1 MAKQNNS
8 TMKALSAWE
17 RLMNPLK
24 NLTANQIELMFE
36 NSKHGNDVRLQTA
49 FFQMERTMPI
59 FSICIQKRTA
69 GILSRKWKILPVDE
83 SEEAKNQ
90 TEFVQNVLQKCD
102 MLNEDGLTSAI
113 EHLALAAFRGRSV
126 IKPFIDSEKGLL
138 LKKIDNWNVLEH
150 NNKLFWNPDVDSGN
164 WPVEGNL
171 QQISENEVLCI
182 RDRQPIDIPGIQIYL
197 RQLVGEQQWARFV
210 ERQGI
215 PQIII
220 TAPDGTPDTELQV
233 WNQRAMQIYEGG
245 SGVLPPGAK
254 IDEMT
259 AARGQDPFSQF
270 CQHQMELIAILAT
283 GGALSTIGGAT
294 GLGSNLADV
303 QNDQFQSL
311 ITRDCKKI
319 QNGINSVII
328 RKIVREMLG
337 TADIKCSFAFVED
350 EDKTADEYVEIAQK
364 LVAMNIPINL
374 TEFKKLTGISFIKDG
389 TEDDSADMWTPEKQ
403 ESES

>member
-1 MAKQNNS
+1 
-8 TMKALSAWE
+8 
-17 RLMNPLK
+17 
-24 NLTANQIELMFE
+24 
-36 NSKHGNDVRLQTA
+36 
-49 FFQMERTMPI
+49 
-59 FSICIQKRTA
+59 
-69 GILSRKWKILPVDE
+69 
-83 SEEAKNQ
+83 
-90 TEFVQNVLQKCD
+90 

-259 AARGQDPFSQF
+259 AARG
-270 CQHQMELIAILAT
+270 
-283 GGALSTIGGAT
+283 
-294 GLGSNLADV
+294 
-303 QNDQFQSL
+303 
-311 ITRDCKKI
+311 
-319 QNGINSVII
+319 
-328 RKIVREMLG
+328 
-337 TADIKCSFAFVED
+337 
-350 EDKTADEYVEIAQK
+350 
-364 LVAMNIPINL
+364 
-374 TEFKKLTGISFIKDG
+374 
-389 TEDDSADMWTPEKQ
+389 
-403 ESES
+403 